1 MTATF
6 CLAITALDS
15 RYQAKFGGL
24 HFVAPCDLPHAAR
37 AAKSRSSASAEV
49 QNPNRFGYKIAPTT
63 APATKTPNR
72 SSRTSNALFA
82 VTQNHHT
89 SEFIPMSK
97 TYFNERD
104 AENLEKLDK
113 ILQEDLPE
121 FCREY
126 FVGISSTTTPLTRL
140 NYGYDIRT
148 FFKYLVEKIPRFKGQ
163 STKDVTLV
171 NIESLSPFEI
181 EAYLSYVEIYRKD
194 GNLVKNGVRGKSRKL
209 SAIRSLIKYLE
220 KKQLIR
226 YNPTASVDTPKLHE
240 KEIIRLDSD
249 EIENMM
255 DVVDT
260 GNGLSERQQKY
271 QENTRIRDLAIV
283 SLLLGTGIRVSELVG
298 IDLDDVNF
306 EDLSFVVTRK
316 GGARVILYFSEEV
329 AGYLYDYYSMRQA
342 DALKNEP
349 ALFLSLQKRR
359 ITTRAVENI
368 IKKYS
373 AVATPLKHITPH
385 KLRSTFG
392 TQLYRNTG
400 DIYVVADVLGHRD
413 VNTTK
418 RHYAAITE
426 DIRRNASTKVNLRG
440 PTTYNDNKDD

>member
-1 MTATF
+1 
-6 CLAITALDS
+6 
-15 RYQAKFGGL
+15 
-24 HFVAPCDLPHAAR
+24 
-37 AAKSRSSASAEV
+37 
-49 QNPNRFGYKIAPTT
+49 
-63 APATKTPNR
+63 
-72 SSRTSNALFA
+72 
-82 VTQNHHT
+82 
-89 SEFIPMSK
+89 MSK
-97 TYFNERD
+97 TYFNNRD

-113 ILQEDLPE
+113 ILEEDLPE

-126 FVGISSTTTPLTRL
+126 FVGISANTTPLTRL

-148 FFKYLVEKIPRFKGQ
+148 FFKYLVSKIGRFKGK
-163 STKDVTLV
+163 STKDITPAD
-171 NIESLSPFEI
+171 IESLSPFEI

-194 GNLVKNGVRGKSRKL
+194 GKIVNNGARGKSRKL
-209 SAIRSLIKYLE
+209 AAIRSMIKYFE

-226 YNPTASVDTPKLHE
+226 YNPTASVDTPKLRE
-240 KEIIRLDSD
+240 KEIIRLDGD
-249 EIENMM
+249 EIETMM

-260 GNGLSERQQKY
+260 GAGLSERQQKY

-298 IDLDDVNF
+298 IDIDDINF
-306 EDLSFVVTRK
+306 DDRSFVVQRK

-329 AGYLYDYYSMRQA
+329 EGYLYDYYSIRVSEKTSSE
-342 DALKNEP
+342 DEP
-349 ALFLSLQKRR
+349 ALFLSLQKKR

-373 AVATPLKHITPH
+373 LVATPLKHITPH

-400 DIYVVADVLGHRD
+400 DIYVVADVLGHKD

-426 DIRRNASTKVNLRG
+426 DIRRNASTKVSLRHT
-440 PTTYNDNKDD
+440 PDNKDN